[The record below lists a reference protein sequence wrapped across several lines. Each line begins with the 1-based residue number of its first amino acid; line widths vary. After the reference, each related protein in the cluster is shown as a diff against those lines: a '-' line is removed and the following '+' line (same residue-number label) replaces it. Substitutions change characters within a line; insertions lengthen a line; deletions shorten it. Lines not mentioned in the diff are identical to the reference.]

1 MNNYSLKETIYAP
14 ASAPQKSGIIV
25 VRVSGQDT
33 FNAIERLQISKI
45 KPRYAT
51 VTKIYHPETKEL
63 IDNCVVVY
71 YKAPRSFTGEDV
83 LEINIHG
90 GKAVLKSLLDALSS
104 IPNFRSAE
112 PGEFSMRAL
121 FNGKLDLAQV
131 EGLADLIN
139 AETTEQHK
147 LALKQMSGDLSK
159 IYEGWRK
166 KLLKTMSL
174 LEACIDFSEEDIP
187 DDLSTKAERSVKE
200 LNNDIQKY
208 LQDNRVG
215 EKLREGLYVAIL
227 GATNV
232 GKSSLINKI
241 ARRDV
246 AIVSHL
252 EGTTRDV
259 IEVEL
264 DMKGYPVI
272 IADTA
277 GIRESAEVIETE
289 GIKRSLA
296 RAKHADCKLIVLDA
310 TSQSHP
316 ENILDLIDE
325 NSIVVLNK
333 IDLLKTTAVENF
345 ISDKKIN
352 YISTQTEEGL
362 DELIKSLSEFAEK
375 FFYSACSTP
384 LITRQR
390 HREQLI
396 KCSECLSRFEL
407 QKGIEFA
414 AEDLRLAASHLA
426 RITER
431 IDVDSILG
439 EIFSNFCIGK

>member
-1 MNNYSLKETIYAP
+1 MNTYSLKETIYAP

-33 FNAIERLQISKI
+33 INAIKQFQIPKI

-51 VTKIYHPETKEL
+51 VANIYHPKTKEL
-63 IDNCVVVY
+63 IDHCVIIY
-71 YKAPRSFTGEDV
+71 YKAPHSFTGEDV
-83 LEINIHG
+83 LEISIHG
-90 GKAVLKSLLDALSS
+90 GKAVLKSLLEALSS
-104 IPNFRSAE
+104 IQNFRFAE

-121 FNGKLDLAQV
+121 LNGKLDLAQV

-139 AETTEQHK
+139 AETSQQCK
-147 LALKQMSGDLSK
+147 LALKQLSGDLSK
-159 IYEGWRK
+159 IYEDWRR
-166 KLLKTMSL
+166 KLLRIMSL
-174 LEACIDFSEEDIP
+174 LEACIDFAEEDIP
-187 DDLSTKAERSVKE
+187 DDLNVKAEEAVKE
-200 LNNDIQKY
+200 LNCEIQKY

-215 EKLREGLYVAIL
+215 EKLRDGLYITIL
-227 GATNV
+227 GMTNV

-259 IEVEL
+259 IEIEI

-277 GIRESAEVIETE
+277 GIRKSAEVIEAE
-289 GIKRSLA
+289 GIKRSLE
-296 RAKHADCKLIVLDA
+296 RAKHADCKLIMLDA
-310 TSQSHP
+310 TNNNHSKD
-316 ENILDLIDE
+316 ILDLIDE
-325 NSIVVLNK
+325 NSIVVVNK
-333 IDLLKTTAVENF
+333 IDLLKARPSKDL
-345 ISDKKIN
+345 IAGKKIN
-352 YISTQTEEGL
+352 YISTKTEEGL
-362 DELIKSLSEFAEK
+362 DALIKTLSEFAKK
-375 FFYSACSTP
+375 FFYSACSSP

-390 HREQLI
+390 HREHLT
-396 KCSECLSRFEL
+396 KCSECLSSFEL
-407 QKGIEFA
+407 NKGIEFA

-426 RITER
+426 RITEK
-431 IDVDSILG
+431 IDVESILG